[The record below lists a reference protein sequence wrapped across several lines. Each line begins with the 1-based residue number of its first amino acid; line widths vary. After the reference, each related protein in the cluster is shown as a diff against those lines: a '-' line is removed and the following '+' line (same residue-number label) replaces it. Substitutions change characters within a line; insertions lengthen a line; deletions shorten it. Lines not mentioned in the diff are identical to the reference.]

1 MTSFWAV
8 RDEFVKGFDSMS
20 QNRSKA
26 LVYFSVTFNYIEPGL
41 IKNER
46 SERHW
51 AERSRKITE
60 YYILLSQQQPIFKL
74 HSKFFEA
81 NMITEF

>member
-1 MTSFWAV
+1 MW
-8 RDEFVKGFDSMS
+8 

-41 IKNER
+41 RKNEH
-46 SERHW
+46 SERHY

-60 YYILLSQQQPIFKL
+60 YNILPSQQQPIFTEL
-74 HSKFFEA
+74 HSKFAEA
-81 NMITEF
+81 NMSLNYNRD